1 MNTAAI
7 VLQKGDGL
15 EGELRCEM
23 LAKEK
28 GYQVTWRYDFSERDY
43 VDYEYIAEEH
53 GYEDAIIFASKPK
66 FGINIQEHL
75 YFEWRAESTWV
86 VEHAYGS
93 EVESKFAQPIMT
105 MIEAYEKIMVEHR
118 LDHISNEKV
127 EA

>member
-43 VDYEYIAEEH
+43 VDYEYIAEED

-75 YFEWRAESTWV
+75 YFKWRVESTWV
-86 VEHAYGS
+86 VEHAYELPEKDFLS
-93 EVESKFAQPIMT
+93 AITENIDALNAKWET
-105 MIEAYEKIMVEHR
+105 TIEQG
-118 LDHISNEKV
+118 V

>member
-1 MNTAAI
+1 MKTAVI
-7 VLQKGDGL
+7 VLQKGEGL
-15 EGELRCEM
+15 GEELRCEL
-23 LAKEK
+23 LAIEK
-28 GYQVTWRYDFSERDY
+28 GYQVMYTYDFSERDY

-86 VEHAYGS
+86 VEHAHELPEKDFLS
-93 EVESKFAQPIMT
+93 AITENIAALNAKWET
-105 MIEAYEKIMVEHR
+105 TIEQG
-118 LDHISNEKV
+118 V